1 MAMTDRFEYMHF
13 EPTTGIM
20 YPAEFRFSENEF
32 EHRIDGELRAVG
44 TMTAEY
50 VAVIWQLSGAYDR
63 YMQRLKPTTE

>member
-1 MAMTDRFEYMHF
+1 
-13 EPTTGIM
+13 M